1 MSGPL
6 KIGKAHK
13 AFRGFLPGRPPFIP
27 TVMLCAILLLTLA
40 LTLGLLELGAEE
52 QVQGS
57 PEGESAL
64 PAAAALES
72 PSPEE
77 EAEEGQGTEEND

>member
-1 MSGPL
+1 MDRNIEATLPHMGQILRDLPYHLSPPRGHSMSGPL

-40 LTLGLLELGAEE
+40 LTLGLLGLGEKK
-52 QVQGS
+52 
-57 PEGESAL
+57 
-64 PAAAALES
+64 
-72 PSPEE
+72 
-77 EAEEGQGTEEND
+77 

>member
-40 LTLGLLELGAEE
+40 LTLACWSWEQRSKSKAAQKGNPPFLRQPPWRALLRKKKRRRTGD
-52 QVQGS
+52 GRR
-57 PEGESAL
+57 
-64 PAAAALES
+64 
-72 PSPEE
+72 
-77 EAEEGQGTEEND
+77 